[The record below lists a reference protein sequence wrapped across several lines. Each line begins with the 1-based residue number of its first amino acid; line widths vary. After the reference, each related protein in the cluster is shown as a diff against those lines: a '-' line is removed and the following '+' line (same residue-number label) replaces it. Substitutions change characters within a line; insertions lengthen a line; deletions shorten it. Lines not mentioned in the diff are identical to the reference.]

1 MTPENKATALIVA
14 AGTGSRAGTSIPKQY
29 TIVRGKPVV
38 VHAAEALMAHGDV
51 GALFIAIGP
60 GQRALAEDAFR
71 DSACVPQ
78 FVEGGATRQQSVRN
92 GLEAIASTGSG
103 GKVLIHDA
111 ARPFVPLS
119 VIDRLLAALSD
130 HPGAIPVLPVV
141 DSIVRGDGYLEESVD
156 RAGLW
161 RVQTPQAFD
170 LAAILAAHR
179 LWPAEQE
186 ATDDSRILAATGN
199 AVALV
204 AGDERLA
211 KLTYP
216 GDFAA
221 MNDIGNQMLSV
232 LPIRIGQGYDVH
244 RLEAGEELWLGGVR
258 IDHHSGLSGHSD
270 ADVALHAITDALL
283 GAVADGDIGSHFPP
297 SDPQWRGARSAQFLR
312 HAVECVARA
321 GYRVGNIDLTIICE
335 QPRIG
340 PHRDA
345 MREEIARICSIPA
358 ASVSVKATTTERL
371 GYTGR
376 MEGIA
381 AQAVALVIE
390 SA

>member
-1 MTPENKATALIVA
+1 MKLENKAVALIVA
-14 AGTGSRAGTSIPKQY
+14 AGTGSRAGMAIPKQY
-29 TIVRGKPVV
+29 SIVRGKPVV

-51 GALFIAIGP
+51 GTLFIAIGP
-60 GQRALAEDAFR
+60 GQQEQAAEAFR
-71 DSACVPQ
+71 DCAFAPQ
-78 FVEGGATRQQSVRN
+78 FVEGGTTRQESVRN
-92 GLEAIASTGSG
+92 GLEAIIAAGFG
-103 GKVLIHDA
+103 GGVLIHDA
-111 ARPFVPLS
+111 ARPFVPVP
-119 VIDRLLAALSD
+119 VIDRLLIALSD
-130 HPGAIPVLPVV
+130 RAGAIPVLPVV
-141 DSIVRGDGYLEESVD
+141 DSIVRGDGDLEEAVD

-170 LAAILAAHR
+170 LAAITTAHR
-179 LWPAEQE
+179 LWPVDQE
-186 ATDDSRILAATGN
+186 ATDDSRVLAAAGKT
-199 AVALV
+199 VALV

-221 MNDIGNQMLSV
+221 MNEVVNQAIPPM
-232 LPIRIGQGYDVH
+232 RIGQGYDVH
-244 RLEAGEELWLGGVR
+244 RLEAGEELWLAGVR
-258 IDHHSGLSGHSD
+258 IAHHSGLAGHSD

-312 HAVECVARA
+312 HAVECVGKA

-335 QPRIG
+335 QPKIG

-345 MREEIARICSIPA
+345 MREEIARICSIPVT
-358 ASVSVKATTTERL
+358 SVSVKATTTERL